1 MLLALLPDPWV
12 PVSHISLVPV
22 SSEYATTHDLHRS
35 EQNLTETT

>member
-22 SSEYATTHDLHRS
+22 CFEYVTTHDLHRS
-35 EQNLTETT
+35 EKNMTEIT